1 MENCIE
7 MQNVVMRYDASFS
20 LNHLS
25 FDVKENEIFGF
36 LGPSG
41 AGKTTT
47 IKLMTRQLKK
57 SEGSIKLFG
66 ENIEQLA
73 PSINDRIGILS
84 DNSGCYERMTIEEN
98 LNFFA
103 KIRGVNKQAVD
114 DILKKV
120 DLESARKKSIKKISK
135 GMKQRVVLACAL
147 LHRPELLFLDE
158 PTSGLDPATSRMIHD
173 LLLELK
179 EQGTTIFLTTHNME
193 EADKLCD
200 RVAFLNKGTLIEC
213 GSPLDIKLKYAR
225 NQMEILTKDRQRILV
240 EKNEEGAQQ
249 LLEVVSQNNLLTVHT
264 CEPNL
269 EDVFLQLTGSELK

>member
-240 EKNEEGAQQ
+240 EKNEEGVQQ